1 MVGDLSADIAID
13 EFDWWYDGLV
23 MGWDVR
29 RGSHADPH
37 FADVFAVALP
47 AMRIGLLAM
56 PIQHK
61 TT

>member
-23 MGWDVR
+23 MGWVR

-37 FADVFAVALP
+37 FADVFTIALP
-47 AMRIGLLAM
+47 AMRIGLLAI